1 MATHHLFSSLCFPTV
16 ILVNPFG
23 LPKLSF
29 LNFAK
34 ALIALLCGGSG
45 AEALNKA
52 FGIATVLKIL
62 EFLGGVSI
70 STILGILLSPLLLL
84 ERLKLISWAPKI
96 GQILGK
102 ISKLVRPAY
111 RKMDYLEKEADDKCE
126 ESGVVLNFINRFFAV
141 RHVHSP
147 LSYMYDSIRN
157 KKVLGL
163 N

>member
-34 ALIALLCGGSG
+34 AFIALLCGGSG

-52 FGIATVLKIL
+52 LGIETVLKIL

-70 STILGILLSPLLLL
+70 ATTLGILLSPLYLLDS
-84 ERLKLISWAPKI
+84 LKKIAWIPKI
-96 GQILGK
+96 GTILEK

-111 RKMDYLEKEADDKCE
+111 KKMNALEKQADEKCE
-126 ESGVVLNFINRFFAV
+126 ESGVVLNFINRFFSV
-141 RHVHSP
+141 SHVP
-147 LSYMYDSIRN
+147 LTAFLPVCFYP
-157 KKVLGL
+157 K
-163 N
+163 

>member
-1 MATHHLFSSLCFPTV
+1 MATHRLFSSICFPTV

-52 FGIATVLKIL
+52 FGIETVLKIL
-62 EFLGGVSI
+62 EFLGVSI
-70 STILGILLSPLLLL
+70 STILGILLSPLSLLDSL
-84 ERLKLISWAPKI
+84 RVLSWIPKI

-111 RKMDYLEKEADDKCE
+111 RKMNYLEKEADEKCE

-141 RHVHSP
+141 RHVHSA

-163 N
+163 D